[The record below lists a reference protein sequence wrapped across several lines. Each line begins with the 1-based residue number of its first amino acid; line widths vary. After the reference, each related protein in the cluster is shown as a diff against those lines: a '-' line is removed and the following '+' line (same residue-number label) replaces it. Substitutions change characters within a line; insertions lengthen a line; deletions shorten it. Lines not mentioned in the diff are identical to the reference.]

1 MKKDKVRVRFAPS
14 PSGFLHIGNARTAL
28 YNKLFAQKNG
38 GSFILR
44 IEDTDVER
52 SSKEAEQI
60 IMEDLKWLKIDWD
73 EGPDIGGNFGPY
85 RQSERISIYK
95 DMAQKLLEDKKAYFC
110 FCTPLE
116 LEEMKKEQIK
126 KKQPPRYNGRCL
138 SLTKAEIEK
147 FLAEGRKPAIRF
159 HVQKGVV
166 EFTDLIR
173 GKLKFDTSS
182 FGDFV
187 IIKSDGMPSYNFA
200 VVVDDAMMKIT
211 HVIRGEDHISN
222 TPRQI
227 LLYKALNFTSPL
239 FAHHSIT
246 IGKDNRP
253 LSKREKNMISIR
265 YLREKGYLAE
275 AIIHYIA
282 MLGWLKQGNI
292 SLSWDELVE
301 NFSLEKVS
309 IRRAMFDEEQL
320 KRVNH
325 KIILE
330 KDPEELAKLIS
341 PFIGE
346 ELCNEKGSKWIKEA
360 AELLKDNIITLED
373 ARAFGEIFKKGEIS
387 LSDEAAEILE
397 NDKVRTYL
405 RRVASL
411 WRLSLPKVTPK
422 EALESVKEIGEE
434 LNIHGKNLYM
444 PIRAAL
450 TGKLEGPELYKI
462 ITLMDNKTIISRL
475 FNASGTG
482 S

>member
-1 MKKDKVRVRFAPS
+1 
-14 PSGFLHIGNARTAL
+14 
-28 YNKLFAQKNG
+28 
-38 GSFILR
+38 
-44 IEDTDVER
+44 
-52 SSKEAEQI
+52 
-60 IMEDLKWLKIDWD
+60 
-73 EGPDIGGNFGPY
+73 
-85 RQSERISIYK
+85 
-95 DMAQKLLEDKKAYFC
+95 
-110 FCTPLE
+110 
-116 LEEMKKEQIK
+116 
-126 KKQPPRYNGRCL
+126 
-138 SLTKAEIEK
+138 
-147 FLAEGRKPAIRF
+147 
-159 HVQKGVV
+159 
-166 EFTDLIR
+166 
-173 GKLKFDTSS
+173 
-182 FGDFV
+182 
-187 IIKSDGMPSYNFA
+187 
-200 VVVDDAMMKIT
+200 
-211 HVIRGEDHISN
+211 
-222 TPRQI
+222 
-227 LLYKALNFTSPL
+227 
-239 FAHHSIT
+239 
-246 IGKDNRP
+246 
-253 LSKREKNMISIR
+253 
-265 YLREKGYLAE
+265 
-275 AIIHYIA
+275 
-282 MLGWLKQGNI
+282 
-292 SLSWDELVE
+292 
-301 NFSLEKVS
+301 
-309 IRRAMFDEEQL
+309 MFDEEQL